1 MLERNYQKLNVIKA
15 VAKRP
20 NISIGIRAMA
30 VIMVVELGQANV
42 ISLNCFLTRIFPF
55 FILSNIRPK

>member
-1 MLERNYQKLNVIKA
+1 MNLKEIIKNTMRKLLA

-30 VIMVVELGQANV
+30 VIMVVELGHGQGYK
-42 ISLNCFLTRIFPF
+42 P
-55 FILSNIRPK
+55 